1 MGEGFD
7 QIDKKGFQKPDRK
20 RKLNPDEDEVKMDDT
35 TQEIKNIV
43 YARDPKVF
51 DTKTGFA
58 NQRNA
63 FQHENMLDI
72 KSLVAAQE
80 SRAPGGMRMGGF
92 KPTKV
97 VRSQEEKDHDR
108 MLEAKA
114 RYR

>member
-20 RKLNPDEDEVKMDDT
+20 RKLNPDEEEV
-35 TQEIKNIV
+35 NIV

-80 SRAPGGMRMGGF
+80 SRAPGGMRMGGI